1 MGKSKKWGHPIHIWG
16 LPGGTCNKNEHDR
29 ETLTLLELI
38 RCGQVNDQQDKAPKT
53 YKNLVQV
60 GVLAGFDHSFRGF
73 SSQDAFSKLGRLRN
87 TLQADFGLSFIVQP
101 KVTLAAS
108 WHGGTVQLV
117 LVTNVHV
124 RLLTAAVET
133 RKRSP
138 HVITLL
144 HEKSHPIFWLILD
157 RHSGKLL
164 GHFCQGVCF
173 RSIFL

>member
-38 RCGQVNDQQDKAPKT
+38 RCGQV
-53 YKNLVQV
+53 V

-144 HEKSHPIFWLILD
+144 HEKSHPNFWLILD